1 MTGTF
6 QRYTRDQPCPVCGH
20 HGTDPA
26 GHCHGGL
33 TDNGAFARCTRA
45 DGADGAMLDEKCSP
59 PAYVYRRHEDGAYRP
74 WTERPPMPPPPITK
88 PYTEA
93 HSAPQQATEK
103 PDGKTHPRLAG
114 KRLHPYSETEG
125 VEAVRRVAGGKKECY
140 PRVRDDA
147 DAPWRDG
154 KGIAPKERIYHRA
167 DLDAMP
173 DVRVYVVEGEGC
185 ADILHDAGEAA
196 ITWRGGC
203 GQLKQSVAQIVE
215 AVRGRD
221 VALLSDADSTGRAT
235 MMHIALAL
243 RGVARTVRIV
253 NLYEDE
259 SGRDIEDWLHEGGTV
274 DRLTARI
281 DATPAYET
289 DASTRDEWTPKITY
303 LSDVQPERV
312 RHLWPG
318 RLPLGKLAVVD
329 GDPGL
334 GKTTV
339 LLDIGA
345 RLTTHAP
352 MPDGTRSDLN
362 GPAGVVIL
370 TAEDGLADTI
380 RPRLD
385 AAGADVSRVVA
396 LECLVNGDEER
407 SLSLTD
413 LDAIEAAVRAVDA
426 KLVII
431 DPLVAFLGSETNSY
445 RDQDMRRVLAPLA
458 RLAERLG
465 CAIVVIRHLSKG
477 GGDKAVYRGGGSIG
491 IIGAARCGLLVAA
504 DPEDETGAR
513 RILAVT
519 KSNLAAMP
527 PALAYTLQPA
537 ANGTAYVAW
546 EGATAHTA
554 KQLLALPEDD
564 GERGAKTDA
573 MDVLRTILADGPMS
587 AADVK
592 REAAQAGVA
601 ERTLRR
607 AKDAL
612 GVIVRKDGYQG
623 QWLWE
628 LPEAPSTEGHESPKV
643 AKDDQR
649 CPHQNDGHLWQNMDA
664 FDSHEREAAIPSP
677 LLAET
682 DVTKDDESHDE
693 SAAPLSAADVRYLFD
708 ETEVAR

>member
-1 MTGTF
+1 MVSNT
-6 QRYTRDQPCPVCGH
+6 QRFTPTHPCPICGGN
-20 HGTDPA
+20 GTEHP
-26 GHCHGGL
+26 HCDGFLSDDGEWAH
-33 TDNGAFARCTRA
+33 CTRS
-45 DGADGAMLDEKCSP
+45 DGADGAVLRETSP
-59 PAYVYRRHEDGAYRP
+59 PAYVYRLTDGSFRP
-74 WTERPPMPPPPITK
+74 WTEHPTTQPPPITK
-88 PYTEA
+88 PRIEA
-93 HSAPQQATEK
+93 HRAASGQPHVSKAEARAARPR
-103 PDGKTHPRLAG
+103 PDGTRYF
-114 KRLHPYSETEG
+114 PYG
-125 VEAVRRVAGGKKECY
+125 PDQRVK
-140 PRVRDDA
+140 RDDFTRDDGTPEKRIRPEHRNA
-147 DAPWRDG
+147 AGVWVGGNGPESIARVYRRDDLTARPDAP
-154 KGIAPKERIYHRA
+154 
-167 DLDAMP
+167 
-173 DVRVYVVEGEGC
+173 VYVVEGEGC
-185 ADILHDAGEAA
+185 ADILHDAGALA

-203 GQLKQSVAQIVE
+203 GQVRQAESQIIE
-215 AVRGRD
+215 AARGRA
-221 VALLSDADSTGRAT
+221 VALLSDADGTGRSA
-235 MMHIALAL
+235 MREIAMAL
-243 RGVARTVRIV
+243 RGVAQTVRIV

-259 SGRDIEDWLHEGGTV
+259 SGRDVEDWLHEGGTA
-274 DRLTARI
+274 DDLTARI
-281 DATPAYET
+281 AATPAYEQ
-289 DASTRDEWTPKITY
+289 DAATRDEWTPKITY

-318 RLPLGKLAVVD
+318 RLPLGKLTVVD

-413 LDAIEAAVRAVDA
+413 LNAIEAAVQAVGA

-431 DPLVAFLGSETNSY
+431 DPLMAFLGSETNSY

-477 GGDKAVYRGGGSIG
+477 GGANAVYRGGGSIG

-504 DPEDETGAR
+504 DPEDETGAH

-554 KQLLALPEDD
+554 KQLLASPEDD

-573 MDVLRTILADGPMS
+573 MDVLRTILADGPRS

-612 GVIVRKDGYQG
+612 GVVVRKDGYQG
-623 QWLWE
+623 EWRWE
-628 LPEAPSTEGHESPKV
+628 LIESMSAEVPESPKV
-643 AKDDQR
+643 SKDDQR
-649 CPHQNDGHLWQNMDA
+649 RPHKNDGHLWKNMDA
-664 FDSHEREAAIPSP
+664 FDSHEEDEQAFPEPAPQPMGDAFAAAFGRSG
-677 LLAET
+677 
-682 DVTKDDESHDE
+682 DDE
-693 SAAPLSAADVRYLFD
+693 
-708 ETEVAR
+708 

>member
-1 MTGTF
+1 M
-6 QRYTRDQPCPVCGH
+6 
-20 HGTDPA
+20 
-26 GHCHGGL
+26 
-33 TDNGAFARCTRA
+33 ARA
-45 DGADGAMLDEKCSP
+45 
-59 PAYVYRRHEDGAYRP
+59 
-74 WTERPPMPPPPITK
+74 
-88 PYTEA
+88 EA

-103 PDGKTHPRLAG
+103 PDTKTHPRPAG
-114 KRLHPYSETEG
+114 RRLYAYSDTEG

-140 PRVRDDA
+140 PRVRDHA

-154 KGIAPKERIYHRA
+154 KGIAPTERIYHRA

-203 GQLKQSVAQIVE
+203 GQLKQSGAQIVE

-221 VALLSDADSTGRAT
+221 VALLPDADGTGRSA
-235 MMHIALAL
+235 MREIAMAL
-243 RGVARTVRIV
+243 RGVAKTVRIV

-259 SGRDIEDWLHEGGTV
+259 SGRDFEDWLHEGGTV

-281 DATPAYET
+281 DATPAYEQ
-289 DASTRDEWTPKITY
+289 DAATRDEWTPKITY

-312 RHLWPG
+312 RHLWLG
-318 RLPLGKLAVVD
+318 RIPLGKLTVVD

-334 GKTTV
+334 GKTTL

-345 RLTTHAP
+345 RLTTHTP
-352 MPDGTRSDLN
+352 MPDGTMSDLDD
-362 GPAGVVIL
+362 PAGVVIL

-431 DPLVAFLGSETNSY
+431 DPLVAFLSSETNSY

-504 DPEDETGAR
+504 DPEDETGTR
-513 RILAVT
+513 RIIAVT

-527 PALAYTLQPA
+527 AALAYTLQPA
-537 ANGTAYVAW
+537 PNGTAYVAW

-554 KQLLALPEDD
+554 KQLLAMPEED
-564 GERGAKTDA
+564 GERGARDEAADILRQSLAMGPRPAKEITDVAAKAGISAKT
-573 MDVLRTILADGPMS
+573 LRTAREKLGVRARREGGLADEGHWM
-587 AADVK
+587 
-592 REAAQAGVA
+592 
-601 ERTLRR
+601 
-607 AKDAL
+607 
-612 GVIVRKDGYQG
+612 
-623 QWLWE
+623 WE
-628 LPEAPSTEGHESPKV
+628 LPGLEPQGTEPPKMPADAPKMPNMPTKM
-643 AKDDQR
+643 
-649 CPHQNDGHLWQNMDA
+649 NGHLRHLSDETGILGADTDPDRAVLVMRDWLMRDA
-664 FDSHEREAAIPSP
+664 LYALPAIVP
-677 LLAET
+677 LP
-682 DVTKDDESHDE
+682 DD
-693 SAAPLSAADVRYLFD
+693 LSAYREPTRLAGLCTTYMGYLPGSLTARDAVVRLVGILRPLI
-708 ETEVAR
+708 EGGAA